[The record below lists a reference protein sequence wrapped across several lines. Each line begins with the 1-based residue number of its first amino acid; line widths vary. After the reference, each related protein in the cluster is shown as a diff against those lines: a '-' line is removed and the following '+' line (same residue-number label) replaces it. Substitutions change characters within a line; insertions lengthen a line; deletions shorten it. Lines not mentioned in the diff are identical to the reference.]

1 MISLGPNPQPRF
13 MADRVLQTTLRVQTA
28 QFDGGMLNSARVMEK
43 FTNDARA
50 MGRFVAQTFGQLAT
64 PTERLEMQVAK
75 LDTVLAKGRITA
87 EEHSRAIKR
96 LETDYNRAAAAAIE
110 LAKAEQTTRFLGR
123 FNEGRAGLHAGETRR
138 EVIDRMSGRG
148 DGGGFMDATQ
158 RQQAMATGG
167 IALGQVAKLTK
178 LSGLEDL
185 GGIAMLA
192 SSLGKFGLIAAPILA
207 LGAGISY
214 AVNKRDEREAQLKE
228 IGERQ
233 SNRMADANKDT
244 WRFVEEWN
252 VNRDDRERSRRI
264 RGMDS
269 ESLTALRDQSAFS
282 LTMATDP
289 AERAALKKEMV
300 AAQSQLDALEE
311 RSQKRQ
317 ADILAGERARLALQ
331 AKRLDG
337 MQTEGRI
344 LEIMRQQGVTREV
357 AEAQF
362 GGGPQHAAEI
372 SAQQKFNER
381 QQAALDLGKL
391 GERFGADAAKEEANR
406 LGRSADR
413 QALDALLEK
422 SGASADERRRATA
435 ALETLEAQ
443 QGITREMDRQ
453 KKLAM
458 ERDQAL
464 ERDFN
469 RVKSF
474 AQSEIEANKTP
485 EERFADQQKRIR
497 DAVATGQLTDE
508 QARRA
513 FDKSAAELRAGRENA
528 TQLAPLLAVGSREA
542 ANYLAQLQ
550 TKGGTELSPADQALI
565 DAEKQALEAAK
576 ETRDAVK
583 DLIAT
588 VEESFANV
596 AKF

>member
-1 MISLGPNPQPRF
+1 
-13 MADRVLQTTLRVQTA
+13 MADRTLQTTLRVQTA

-50 MGRFVAQTFGQLAT
+50 MGRFVSQTFGQLAT

-123 FNEGRAGLHAGETRR
+123 FNENRAGLAAGETRR
-138 EVIDRMSGRG
+138 ELVERMNGQG
-148 DGGGFMDATQ
+148 PGAGFWNEGT
-158 RQQAMATGG
+158 RSQAMATGG

-178 LSGLEDL
+178 LSGLEEL
-185 GGIAMLA
+185 GGIAMLM
-192 SSLGKFGLIAAPILA
+192 STLGKFGLIAAPILA
-207 LGAGISY
+207 MGAGISY

-252 VNRDDRERSRRI
+252 VNRDDRERSRRV
-264 RGMDS
+264 RGMDQA
-269 ESLTALRDQSAFS
+269 SLEAMRDGAAFS

-311 RSQKRQ
+311 RSLKRQ
-317 ADILAGERARLALQ
+317 TDLLAGERARLAAQ

-344 LEIMRQQGVTREV
+344 LELMRQQGITREV

-362 GGGPQHAAEI
+362 GGGPEHAAAI

-406 LGRSADR
+406 MGRSADR

-422 SGASADERRRATA
+422 SGASEDERRRATA

-469 RVKSF
+469 RVKGF

-550 TKGGTELSPADQALI
+550 SKQNSGTSPEDQLI
-565 DAEKQALEAAK
+565 EAERQQLEAAK

-583 DLIAT
+583 DLITA

-596 AKF
+596 ASF